1 MVCFRQSRVVLKLK
15 THPLPS
21 VDSQV
26 LYKRYQPLDGEEI
39 KAVILAVA
47 EKVGVPQSACQLLNT
62 SDEIDKRFLCGKFHI
77 LVTQSGP
84 FEHTPLIDVALE
96 TYYARTAFPE
106 ATDLIYDIAACTQI
120 SVRKSV
126 IPTDAL
132 PENLKTFSG
141 AENIAF
147 CEVEE
152 TLQAME
158 IARLI
163 TAIIVERSQPDAVFW
178 VPSRFLLKPDAFS
191 ALARASNY
199 DDLYLL
205 PNPVAQQDP
214 ETGERLIGMEGIGAE
229 WLTGYRVK
237 VLPCSLPPEYL
248 AEIIVAF
255 AKVTRKSGD
264 MIEDGD
270 VFGRDENEKIQVI
283 YHDEDDDGLSAIEL
297 KVVHNPNY
305 GIVREYVP
313 AMYEY
318 NDVESKETVPLA
330 MDSEDAGLDPD
341 DPVDAAILERL
352 QEMKEETP
360 IPETAEIRDEET
372 LEQEMSELDQTEQS
386 AAIPAYTR
394 ASQTVPPSTVPHV
407 DETITTPPFRPEDTG
422 AARKVSASTK
432 RMSVAELREFAK
444 QAQVSNDSSG
454 KAGKGPG
461 FLAKLFKRKA
471 DR

>member
-1 MVCFRQSRVVLKLK
+1 VK

-21 VDSQV
+21 VDSLV
-26 LYKRYQPLDGEEI
+26 LYKRYQPLDGEEL
-39 KAVILAVA
+39 KAVIVAVA
-47 EKVGVPQSACQLLNT
+47 EKAGVPQSACQLLNT
-62 SDEIDKRFLCGKFHI
+62 SDEIDKRYLCGKFHI
-77 LVTQSGP
+77 LVTQSEP
-84 FEHTPLIDVALE
+84 FQHSPLTDVALE

-106 ATDLIYDIAACTQI
+106 AVELISDIAACTQI

-147 CEVEE
+147 CELEE
-152 TLQAME
+152 ALQAME

-163 TAIIVERSQPDAVFW
+163 TAIIVERSQPDAVLW

-205 PNPVAQQDP
+205 PNPVGQQDP
-214 ETGERLIGMEGIGAE
+214 ETGERLFGMEGIGAE
-229 WLTGYRVK
+229 WLTGCRVK

-255 AKVTRKSGD
+255 AKVTRKSGH

-283 YHDEDDDGLSAIEL
+283 YHDEDDDGLNTIEL

-313 AMYEY
+313 AMYAY
-318 NDVESKETVPLA
+318 KDGESKETGHPT
-330 MDSEDAGLDPD
+330 MSGGDAGLDPN

-352 QEMKEETP
+352 QEMTEETP
-360 IPETAEIRDEET
+360 ASEAAEVRDEET
-372 LEQEMSELDQTEQS
+372 LEREMLELDSPEQS
-386 AAIPAYTR
+386 AIPAYTET
-394 ASQTVPPSTVPHV
+394 SQTAPSSAAPHI
-407 DETITTPPFRPEDTG
+407 DESLTTASFQPEDTE
-422 AARKVSASTK
+422 AARKPSAPSK

-444 QAQVSNDSSG
+444 QAQVSNDPSG
-454 KAGKGPG
+454 KEGKAQGI
-461 FLAKLFKRKA
+461 LAKLFKRKA